1 MTAVALA
8 ASACGTAATGGAG
21 GAAATATGA
30 GGAESTSTSGA
41 GGDKASTTTGTLA
54 TTGATGSTGSGSGQP
69 PAQLVYGSAFHN
81 LTFEIDYV
89 PNAEPYTGAV
99 LGFGELWDVAQTNVE
114 RLFLGSNK
122 VVTIPRTLDKME
134 KLTDVTGADFTV
146 DQILAI
152 AAKHRDQPSS
162 GDTVTYYF
170 VWLDGYYRDSSGV
183 NKNVLG
189 VSLGTTGVLAM
200 FKPVIA
206 GTGSGTPG
214 LNVERY
220 VEQATI
226 VHEFGHAAGLVDNG
240 LAEASP
246 HNDAAHDGHCTNQDC
261 VMYWAIEG
269 TSGAITYVQKSL
281 LSSSTVLYGKECL
294 DDAAKATAP

>member
-1 MTAVALA
+1 MTAVALTA
-8 ASACGTAATGGAG
+8 AACGNAATGGAG
-21 GAAATATGA
+21 GASATVTGA
-30 GGAESTSTSGA
+30 GGAETTSTA
-41 GGDKASTTTGTLA
+41 GVGGKSSAATGVVA
-54 TTGATGSTGSGSGQP
+54 AGSTGSGEVQP
-69 PAQLVYGSAFHN
+69 PAQQLYRSAIHN

-89 PNAEPYTGAV
+89 PGAEPYTGAV

-114 RLFLGSNK
+114 RLFQGSNK
-122 VVTIPRTLDKME
+122 VFDLPRTLDKME
-134 KLTDVTGADFTV
+134 KLTDVVGADFTV

-152 AAKHRDQPSS
+152 ASKHRNQPSS
-162 GDTVTYYF
+162 GDTATFYF
-170 VWLDGYYRDSSGV
+170 VWLDGYYRDAMGV

-189 VSLGTTGVLAM
+189 VSLVTTGVLAM

-226 VHEFGHAAGLVDNG
+226 VHELGHAAGLVNNG
-240 LAEASP
+240 LAQAAA
-246 HNDAAHDGHCTNQDC
+246 HDDAAHEGHCTNQDC

-269 TSGAITYVQKSL
+269 TSGAISYVQKSL
-281 LSSSTVLYGKECL
+281 LASNTILYGKECL

>member
-1 MTAVALA
+1 MTAVALTA
-8 ASACGTAATGGAG
+8 AACGNAATGGAG
-21 GAAATATGA
+21 GASATVTGA
-30 GGAESTSTSGA
+30 GGAETTSTA
-41 GGDKASTTTGTLA
+41 GVGGKSSAATGFVA
-54 TTGATGSTGSGSGQP
+54 AGSTGSGEVQP
-69 PAQLVYGSAFHN
+69 PAQQLYRSAIHN

-89 PNAEPYTGAV
+89 PGAEPYTGAV

-114 RLFLGSNK
+114 RLFQGSNK
-122 VVTIPRTLDKME
+122 VFDLPRTLDKME
-134 KLTDVTGADFTV
+134 KLTDVVGADFTV

-152 AAKHRDQPSS
+152 ASKHRNQPSS
-162 GDTVTYYF
+162 GDTATFYF
-170 VWLDGYYRDSSGV
+170 VWLDGYYRDAMGV

-226 VHEFGHAAGLVDNG
+226 VHELGHAAGLVNNG
-240 LAEASP
+240 LAQAAA
-246 HNDAAHDGHCTNQDC
+246 HDDAAHEGHCTNQDC

-269 TSGAITYVQKSL
+269 TSGAISYVQKSL
-281 LSSSTVLYGKECL
+281 LASNTILYGKECL